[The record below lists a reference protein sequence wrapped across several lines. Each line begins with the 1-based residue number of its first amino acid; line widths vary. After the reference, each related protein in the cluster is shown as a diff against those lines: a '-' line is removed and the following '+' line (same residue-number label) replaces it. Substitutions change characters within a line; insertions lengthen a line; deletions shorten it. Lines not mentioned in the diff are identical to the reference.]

1 MRGGKAAPFVEF
13 EGRGVAAPNVER
25 QVAASVL
32 CGEILD
38 RQIEGLADAL
48 AAVAFVDAQVVDIER
63 LVVHKYVVVADL
75 LEDAEGIAHERVV
88 VVDGGQNG
96 SPLVIEDR
104 DELSVGVFSGAR
116 LEDVG
121 TSVVVDH
128 ADLIEQV
135 VDPVNIL
142 FLSLAN
148 LHGMSF

>member
-1 MRGGKAAPFVEF
+1 M
-13 EGRGVAAPNVER
+13 
-25 QVAASVL
+25 
-32 CGEILD
+32 
-38 RQIEGLADAL
+38 